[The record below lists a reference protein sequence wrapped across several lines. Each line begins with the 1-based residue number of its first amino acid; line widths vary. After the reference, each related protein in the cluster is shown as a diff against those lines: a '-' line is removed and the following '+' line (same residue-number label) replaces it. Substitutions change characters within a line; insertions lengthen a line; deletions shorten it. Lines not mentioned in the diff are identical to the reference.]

1 MRSKKCI
8 ETIKI
13 EENECIEKE
22 FENYADMAQTA
33 SEWTLFCPY
42 QFRKNSF
49 IGMMKILELPSIQ
62 IVYVETRGGSMFELI
77 TPKECV
83 TVSVMKNIS
92 NKACVDEMKL
102 KTDMIAI
109 IDDKKIYNFFYSDE
123 ITTIDVSFK
132 KNTNQILLEKL
143 TQAVDHYYIDK
154 DKSFA
159 DMLKNF
165 IDIYGDNNKLD
176 TKTSRQIE
184 KKIVDKML
192 KITDEEEKLIPHFTK
207 SEKIAIKIKRQFL
220 LHMDGNISIS
230 SLAKRYNI
238 SEKSLQNAF
247 KSLYNFT
254 PLKFMRL
261 LKLNHVYHDLVKQ
274 NSKDIT
280 VSRVAQK
287 WGFKHMG
294 KFSKYYTELFG
305 ENPSTTLKN
314 SSYEQDVMSENCVQ
328 RQEEI

>member
-1 MRSKKCI
+1 MRSKKSI
-8 ETIKI
+8 KTIRL

-22 FENYADMAQTA
+22 FENYTDMAQSA

-42 QFRKNSF
+42 QFRQNSF
-49 IGMMKILELPSIQ
+49 IGMIKILELPSIQ
-62 IVYVETRGGSMFELI
+62 IVYLETSGGSMFELI
-77 TPKECV
+77 APKECV

-102 KTDMIAI
+102 KTDMIAV

-132 KNTNQILLEKL
+132 NSTDLILLKKL
-143 TQAVDHYYIDK
+143 TQAVDNYYIDK
-154 DKSFA
+154 NKSFA

-165 IDIYGDNNKLD
+165 IDTYSDNSKID
-176 TKTSRQIE
+176 TNTSDQIE
-184 KKIVDKML
+184 KRIIDAML
-192 KITDEEEKLIPHFTK
+192 KIINAQEKLIPHFTK

-230 SLAKRYNI
+230 SLAKRYEI

-247 KSLYNFT
+247 KLLYNFT

-280 VSRVAQK
+280 VTRVAQK

-305 ENPSTTLKN
+305 ENPSITLKN
-314 SSYEQDVMSENCVQ
+314 STFKQNVMSENCVQ